1 MNQDLQDKVCIVTGG
16 NSGIGLMTA
25 VGLAKAGYHVFIGC
39 RSVIKAEKAV
49 DYIHRNSG
57 NKNVE
62 FLPLNLASLNSVHQF
77 VDLFLTRKLP
87 ITIDIQQV
95 ISLML
100 TLLGSLQLNNHF
112 DKTELIKT
120 QRTAIP
126 VQGWGTKAKMDPLG
140 PHPESSLP

>member
-87 ITIDIQQV
+87 LHILI
-95 ISLML
+95 
-100 TLLGSLQLNNHF
+100 NNAGIFNHKGTTKEGF
-112 DKTELIKT
+112 ELI
-120 QRTAIP
+120 
-126 VQGWGTKAKMDPLG
+126 WGTNYLG
-140 PHPESSLP
+140 HFLLTYLLLLIDSC